1 MKILVLLS
9 ISLIVLGSC
18 NKYADGPSFSLLT
31 RMDRISNEWILE
43 KKTLNNS
50 EVELESEVKLTI
62 ESDGTYS
69 ESTVTNPLGQI
80 QSTHTHGTWIFLEGQ
95 GQVSMTES
103 SEGSLAVNYEIRE
116 LKSKRLKLRRT
127 INNNVQEWTYISR

>member
-1 MKILVLLS
+1 MKVLVLLS

-18 NKYADGPSFSLLT
+18 NKYAEGPSFSLLT
-31 RMDRISNEWILE
+31 RTDRISNEWILE

-80 QSTHTHGTWIFLEGQ
+80 Q
-95 GQVSMTES
+95 
-103 SEGSLAVNYEIRE
+103 
-116 LKSKRLKLRRT
+116 
-127 INNNVQEWTYISR
+127 